1 MKLILGRAQQT
12 WNDYDSVNETFLCL
26 TENAKSSAFRGH
38 LNERSNMPTRVPAP
52 PGILGGSDHYQVS
65 LTLRFP

>member
-38 LNERSNMPTRVPAP
+38 LNERSNMPTHTPT
-52 PGILGGSDHYQVS
+52 GYNISDM
-65 LTLRFP
+65 LFETKTK